1 MWSIQT
7 PDGFERILKK
17 RLGPEEINRYRK
29 AILELSNSDDPGK
42 IGRPKKG
49 PWSGYHVYGLGRSHR
64 LIYKVLYK
72 EKIVMIVAVG
82 DHKQVYGKD

>member
-1 MWSIQT
+1 MWTIRAN
-7 PDGFERILKK
+7 PDFYSQLKK
-17 RLGPEEINRYRK
+17 LGPEELRRFDQVVK
-29 AILELSNSDDPGK
+29 DRALSEEPGK
-42 IGRPKKG
+42 LGQSKKG
-49 PWSGYHVYGLGRSHR
+49 RWSGYHAYDLGRSHR